1 MVLVAIP
8 TVAFV
13 GPDLI
18 GGHLLITGD
27 NLQQNY
33 PLRVLVGSMLRHGQL
48 PFWNQYIFSG
58 TPLMADFNAGAFHP
72 LTGLFVVLPDRAAWL
87 ATEVIV
93 FSLIAIGMY
102 VFLRALALSTA
113 ACVLGAATFAF
124 AGPVLSQVN
133 HVDMTEGFVAIPW
146 MLLAV
151 LHIVRDGRWRWSILL
166 GIAYATVI
174 LAGAPE
180 AMLDEA
186 LLVIAFAVMSAGLN
200 RERWWRV
207 LSRCAAGSGPRPVA
221 GRHPVAAGAR
231 GHPQLAAGERGRS
244 PRPGASRRRSASSP
258 SSPTST
264 AATGTSARL
273 SSSAS
278 TTCPRSASTSAS
290 CPSSRW

>member
-13 GPDLI
+13 GPDLV

-58 TPLMADFNAGAFHP
+58 TPLMADFNAGAFYP
-72 LTGLFVVLPDRAAWL
+72 LTGLFVVMPDRAAWL
-87 ATEVIV
+87 ATEVLA
-93 FSLIAIGMY
+93 FSLIAVGMY

-113 ACVLGAATFAF
+113 ACILGAATFAF

-151 LHIVRDGRWRWSILL
+151 LHIVRDGRWRWTILL
-166 GIAYATVI
+166 GIAYAT
-174 LAGAPE
+174 
-180 AMLDEA
+180 
-186 LLVIAFAVMSAGLN
+186 
-200 RERWWRV
+200 R
-207 LSRCAAGSGPRPVA
+207 
-221 GRHPVAAGAR
+221 
-231 GHPQLAAGERGRS
+231 
-244 PRPGASRRRSASSP
+244 
-258 SSPTST
+258 
-264 AATGTSARL
+264 
-273 SSSAS
+273 
-278 TTCPRSASTSAS
+278 
-290 CPSSRW
+290 